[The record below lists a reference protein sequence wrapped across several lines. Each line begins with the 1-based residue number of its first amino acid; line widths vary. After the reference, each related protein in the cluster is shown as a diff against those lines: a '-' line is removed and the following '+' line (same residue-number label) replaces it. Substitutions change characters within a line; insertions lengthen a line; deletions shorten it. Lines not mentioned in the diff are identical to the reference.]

1 MSIFI
6 VCTCIWV
13 CAAWNARDLS
23 SIPSSGS
30 SLGEEI
36 GYSLQYF
43 WASLVAQMV
52 KNLPAMKETGFNSWV
67 GKIPWRENGNSLQYS
82 CLENPRGQRSLAGNS
97 RWGRKESDTTDY
109 VYVTDHSKCM
119 YLIKISLKICKDCLQ
134 INKENTTKLV

>member
-13 CAAWNARDLS
+13 CTAWNVRDPS
-23 SIPSSGS
+23 SIPRSGS
-30 SLGEEI
+30 SPGEEI
-36 GYSLQYF
+36 GYSLQYS

-52 KNLPAMKETGFNSWV
+52 KNLPAMQETGFNPWV

-82 CLENPRGQRSLAGNS
+82 CLENPRGQRSLAGYS
-97 RWGRKESDTTDY
+97 WWSHKELDTTDY
-109 VYVTDHSKCM
+109 VYVTEHSRWM
-119 YLIKISLKICKDCLQ
+119 YLIKISLKICKECLQ